1 MDDSERMRIYVV
13 IASILFLNMIEFEA
27 NMNFDDHR
35 SVISKSSL
43 VYLENA
49 AEFLKIAATELSTI
63 LTMRTIRVLNR
74 SIE

>member
-13 IASILFLNMIEFEA
+13 IAGILFLNMIEFEA